1 MKNKIQKWSKLK
13 EFNDVWTPCE
23 FEDTFGDPSKY
34 DFYYTPEGKHPFEIM
49 RLEQDLYEKK

>member
-1 MKNKIQKWSKLK
+1 MKNKIQKWCKLK

-34 DFYYTPEGKHPFEIM
+34 DLPKPIAELRKFIFLSTGVM
-49 RLEQDLYEKK
+49 